1 VGGGLQ
7 AGDGQDL
14 SLRGRLLLAAIGIA
28 ATSLILSGALNWVLV
43 SRLQIANTESQLR
56 TQALVLRTTLP
67 GECLTPNPRTRTCV
81 TPIRSEQ
88 AYVDLASSALRPAVP
103 SGDRLILLNGPSLV
117 PPYEVVYDS
126 RGQLT
131 TGTTVSIDG
140 LVAGEVSP
148 QAVTIG
154 DRSYLVAA
162 VATPSHRFVKWLV
175 LATPEDAAQAA
186 ATHQLIPRILAS
198 AGAALLLAIVVTLL
212 LARAF
217 TRPLNELK
225 SAAEDIAT
233 GNYARR
239 VNTTTYDEIA
249 VVGRSFNRMAE
260 AVERSRT
267 LQRDFLANVSHELK
281 TPLTSL
287 IGFSQ
292 ALVDGSLRTETEKQR
307 AAAILHEESQRVLRL
322 SQELLDLAR
331 VEAGQLRFEPQ
342 PVDLGALLQ
351 QEIDLVRHRAA
362 ERGLELRLAVPTWL
376 PPVLADPE
384 RLHQILENLV
394 DNAVKYA
401 PRGTEVWLWA
411 EQRGGG
417 WLRTTVRNQVG
428 PHPPNPQR
436 MFDRFYRAHPTRG
449 SGAGG
454 VGLGLAISR
463 ELALAQ
469 QGSLVAELDP
479 HGLLDLRL
487 DLPAAPAAGPP
498 ESAGQQPA
506 TSPVRLPPALP
517 EARSSS

>member
-7 AGDGQDL
+7 AGDGRDL

-56 TQALVLRTTLP
+56 SQALVLRTTLP
-67 GECLTPNPRTRTCV
+67 GECLAPNPRTRSCL

-88 AYVDLASSALRPAVP
+88 TYVDLASTALRPGVP

-126 RGQLT
+126 QGQLT

-162 VATPSHRFVKWLV
+162 VATPGHRFVKWLL
-175 LATPEDAAQAA
+175 LATPQDAAQAA

-225 SAAEDIAT
+225 AAAEDIAT

-260 AVERSRT
+260 AVERSRR

-292 ALVDGSLRTETEKQR
+292 ALVDGSLRTDAEKQR
-307 AAAILHEESQRVLRL
+307 AAAILHEESQRVLRM

-342 PVDLGALLQ
+342 PVDLGALLE
-351 QEIDLVRHRAA
+351 QEIDLVRRRAA

-384 RLHQILENLV
+384 RLAQILENLV

-401 PRGTEVWLWA
+401 PGGTEIWLWA
-411 EQRGGG
+411 EQLGG

-428 PHPPNPQR
+428 PHPPNPER
-436 MFDRFYRAHPTRG
+436 MFDRFYRADPARG

-469 QGSLVAELDP
+469 QGSLVGELDA
-479 HGLLDLRL
+479 HGLLYLKL

-498 ESAGQQPA
+498 ETAGQQPA
-506 TSPVRLPPALP
+506 TRPVRLPPALP
-517 EARSSS
+517 EARL